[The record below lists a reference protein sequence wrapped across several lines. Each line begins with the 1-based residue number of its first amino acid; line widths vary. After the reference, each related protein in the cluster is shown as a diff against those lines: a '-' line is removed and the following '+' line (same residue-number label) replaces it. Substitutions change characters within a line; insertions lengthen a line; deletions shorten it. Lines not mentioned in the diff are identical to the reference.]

1 MLILLQYKMAF
12 VGHLFLKVAKMFP
25 GRIITSAIHAR
36 NKQKQKEIAF
46 FFDRMPDS
54 FIVFFGCN
62 NKSDSENGRALH
74 RIPFFNDRRLERVR
88 RRKWMESL
96 VSSSFSVGATE
107 AKMTRMPRVC
117 STNVIKVIPTAVLYL
132 NIDGPFATI

>member
-25 GRIITSAIHAR
+25 ARIITSAIHAR

-54 FIVFFGCN
+54 FIVFF
-62 NKSDSENGRALH
+62 
-74 RIPFFNDRRLERVR
+74 
-88 RRKWMESL
+88 WM
-96 VSSSFSVGATE
+96 
-107 AKMTRMPRVC
+107 
-117 STNVIKVIPTAVLYL
+117 
-132 NIDGPFATI
+132 